1 MTTRILSW
9 PAFSNRAPN
18 PYNRLLFASVRK
30 RAPLLEVDDFSPSRF
45 LTSRCDVWHIH
56 WPERLANKDSGLVA
70 AVNLAVFAAF
80 VVLARLR
87 RTKVVW
93 TIHNLED
100 HNGRRPGWER
110 RFMEWFVLRLD
121 GAISLTEPGVR
132 LAVERYPGLGGTP
145 TAVIPHGH
153 YLDAYPNTIDRPQAR
168 AVLGLREEQRVIAF
182 VGRIAGYKCVPSL
195 IRAFESLPDQDL
207 RLVIAGEPLSA
218 ALRREVE
225 SAASDPRIQLHLRDI
240 GDDELQV
247 FLNAADLAVFP
258 FARILNSGSV
268 LLALSFLRPVLVPS
282 IESMLELRDEFGT
295 EWMRTYTGGLNA
307 EALRAAI
314 ALETLAGLD
323 PEELRRRLRDD
334 RNWDGI
340 ADLTISFYRT
350 LVAPGG
356 RP

>member
-30 RAPLLEVDDFSPSRF
+30 RAPSLVVEDFSPSRF

-56 WPERLANKDSGLVA
+56 WPERLANKHSRVVA
-70 AVNLAVFAAF
+70 AVNLAVFAVF

-87 RTKVVW
+87 GTKLVW

-100 HNGRRPGWER
+100 HQGRHPGWER
-110 RFMEWFVLRLD
+110 RFMAWFVLRLD
-121 GAISLTEPGVR
+121 GAISLTEPGFR
-132 LAVERYPGLGGTP
+132 LAVERYPGLGSTP

-153 YLDAYPNTIDRPQAR
+153 YLDAYPNTIGREEAR

-182 VGRIAGYKCVPSL
+182 VGRISGYKNVPGL
-195 IRAFESLPDQDL
+195 IRVFGSLPDQDL
-207 RLVIAGEPLSA
+207 RLVIAGEPQSA

-225 SAASDPRIQLHLRDI
+225 SAASDPRIQLQLRDI
-240 GDDELQV
+240 RDDELQV

-258 FARILNSGSV
+258 FERILNSGSV
-268 LLALSFLRPVLVPS
+268 LLALSFLRPVLVPA
-282 IESMLELRDEFGT
+282 IESMVELRDELGT
-295 EWMRTYTGGLNA
+295 DWMRTYTGGLTA

-314 ALETLAGLD
+314 APETLADLD
-323 PEELRRRLRDD
+323 PAGLRRRLVED
-334 RNWDGI
+334 RGWDGI
-340 ADLTISFYRT
+340 ADLTISFYRD
-350 LVAPGG
+350 LVATGG
-356 RP
+356 CP